1 MTQLIEPLASPEEV
15 AAFSDEAWPLSEQD
29 MKLAEA
35 CIVAASNLAR
45 FHAGQD
51 WFSRTEAPP
60 VINTIVVKA
69 ASKGFMNPGG
79 FQMERGDAV
88 TFNRLDDFASGV
100 SFDAQDM
107 MILRS
112 FKREA
117 TLYSVATVNPEGP
130 VSRSRGM
137 YRNDPRGYVPV
148 AYGGKPFPFGEG

>member
-1 MTQLIEPLASPEEV
+1 MNQLNDPLASPEEV
-15 AAFSDEAWPLSEQD
+15 AAFSDEEWPLSEQN

-51 WFSRTEAPP
+51 WPTRAEAPP

-100 SFDAQDM
+100 TFDAQDM

-112 FKREA
+112 FKRDA
-117 TLYSVATVNPEGP
+117 TVYSVATVNVDGP
-130 VSRSRGM
+130 ISRSSGM
-137 YRNDPRGYVPV
+137 HRTDPQGYTPM
-148 AYGGKPFPFGEG
+148 AGSIKPFPWGV